1 MASFSKEPNGKWRVQ
16 YRFVNWQGQ
25 NCASSKRGFS
35 TKREAKEWFDNFA
48 LEKSDDLNMPF
59 NSLVDAY
66 FEDMAHRLKLN
77 TIMTKRQIVTT
88 KILPYFKDKAVC
100 DISAVDIRKWQ
111 AVMIA
116 EGNSETY
123 LRTINNQLSTI
134 FNYAVRFYDLK
145 VNPCTK
151 AGSIG
156 SKNAVSK
163 DFWTVEEFK
172 TFADGLYDNWDAYI
186 GFNLLFWTGM
196 RIGELLALNAKDF
209 DLKAKTVSISKSYQR
224 IKGKDVITKPKT
236 LNSTRIVSLPNFL
249 IEDLEDYFSHIY
261 EVNDRERLFPYTK
274 HYFNYEMQQVCKRTG
289 VKKIRL
295 HDLRHSHASLLVN
308 MGLGAKLI
316 ADRLGHKRIET
327 TLNTYSHLYKSSQD
341 SVITTLEAINAKTES

>member
-1 MASFSKEPNGKWRVQ
+1 MATFVKEKNGTWRVV
-16 YRFVNWQGQ
+16 FVYQDWTGDRKRTT
-25 NCASSKRGFS
+25 KRGFS
-35 TKREAKEWFDNFA
+35 TKREAKDWLDDFCLVKA
-48 LEKSDDLNMPF
+48 DDLNMSF
-59 NSLVDAY
+59 SSLVDAY

-77 TIMTKRQIVTT
+77 TIMTKRQIVIT

-116 EGNSETY
+116 EGSSETY

-196 RIGELLALNAKDF
+196 RIGELLALNVKDF

-224 IKGKDVITKPKT
+224 IKGKDVLTKPKT
-236 LNSTRIVSLPNFL
+236 LNSTRVVSLPNFL

-308 MGLGAKLI
+308 MGLGAKVI

-327 TLNTYSHLYKSSQD
+327 TLNTYSHLYKSTQD
-341 SVITTLEAINAKTES
+341 SVITTLEDINAKTES

>member
-1 MASFSKEPNGKWRVQ
+1 MREISK
-16 YRFVNWQGQ
+16 
-25 NCASSKRGFS
+25 
-35 TKREAKEWFDNFA
+35 
-48 LEKSDDLNMPF
+48 
-59 NSLVDAY
+59 
-66 FEDMAHRLKLN
+66 
-77 TIMTKRQIVTT
+77 
-88 KILPYFKDKAVC
+88 
-100 DISAVDIRKWQ
+100 
-111 AVMIA
+111 
-116 EGNSETY
+116 
-123 LRTINNQLSTI
+123 LSTI

-196 RIGELLALNAKDF
+196 RIGELLALNVKDF

-236 LNSTRIVSLPNFL
+236 LNSTRVVSLPNFL

-261 EVNDRERLFPYTK
+261 EVSDRERLFPYTK
-274 HYFNYEMQQVCKRTG
+274 HYFNYEMLQVCNRTG

-295 HDLRHSHASLLVN
+295 HDLMLPYVKPTTKN
-308 MGLGAKLI
+308 KLFSKAGI
-316 ADRLGHKRIET
+316 P
-327 TLNTYSHLYKSSQD
+327 NYQ
-341 SVITTLEAINAKTES
+341 

>member
-1 MASFSKEPNGKWRVQ
+1 MATFVKEKNGTWRVV
-16 YRFVNWQGQ
+16 FVYQDWTGDRKRTT
-25 NCASSKRGFS
+25 KRGFL
-35 TKREAKEWFDNFA
+35 TKREAKDWLDDFCLVKA
-48 LEKSDDLNMPF
+48 DDLNMSF
-59 NSLVDAY
+59 SSLVDAY

-111 AVMIA
+111 AVMISK
-116 EGNSETY
+116 GNSETY

-196 RIGELLALNAKDF
+196 RIGELLALNVKDF

-236 LNSTRIVSLPNFL
+236 LNSTRVVSLPNFL

-261 EVNDRERLFPYTK
+261 EVNDRYRLFPYTK

-308 MGLGAKLI
+308 MGLGAKVI

-327 TLNTYSHLYKSSQD
+327 TLNTYSHLYKRTQD
-341 SVITTLEAINAKTES
+341 SVIATLEDVNAKTKN

>member
-1 MASFSKEPNGKWRVQ
+1 MATFVKDKNGTWRVV
-16 YRFVNWQGQ
+16 FVYQDWTGDRKRTT
-25 NCASSKRGFS
+25 KRGFS
-35 TKREAKEWFDNFA
+35 TKREAKDWLDNFCLVKA
-48 LEKSDDLNMPF
+48 DDLNMSF
-59 NSLVDAY
+59 SSLVDAY
-66 FEDMAHRLKLN
+66 FEDMSHRLKLN

-236 LNSTRIVSLPNFL
+236 LNSIRIVRLPNFL

-261 EVNDRERLFPYTK
+261 EVSDRERLFPYTK

-295 HDLRHSHASLLVN
+295 HDLRHSHASLLIN

-316 ADRLGHKRIET
+316 AGRLGHKRIET

-341 SVITTLEAINAKTES
+341 SVITTLENVNAKTES